1 MLDDVG
7 ERKSYEDGDTIFAEG
22 SRGRVMYVI
31 ESGQVE
37 LDRRSMQEGRDVDT
51 VVARLGPGDF
61 FGEMSLFDGEPRS
74 ARAIAVGSVDV
85 RPISKKELL
94 SRIRKEPEV
103 ALEFLSELSQRIR
116 SMDSLVESIVAR
128 GSLDADLLAEIG
140 KLRSSA

>member
-1 MLDDVG
+1 
-7 ERKSYEDGDTIFAEG
+7 
-22 SRGRVMYVI
+22 
-31 ESGQVE
+31 
-37 LDRRSMQEGRDVDT
+37 MQEGRDVDT